1 MAKDSTISFS
11 DGFNSLKFL
20 ELIKNPTFLV
30 LFLMIAGITLVLIPL
45 PGFLLDFFMILNIVL
60 SLIII
65 ITVVSSKNNLDFS
78 VFPTVLLLTTSF
90 RLIINISSTRLILAD
105 GVAFDGNV
113 VKAFAEFVTG
123 GSYFIGVVI
132 FIIIIAVQ
140 YLVITKGS
148 NRASEVSARFKL
160 DSLPGKQIAI
170 DADLNSG
177 LIDEKEAIHRRETVQ
192 KEADFYGSMDGASKF
207 ISGEVIASIVI
218 VVVNIIGGIVIGVLI
233 RSEGIGVASE
243 SYIKFAI
250 GDGLVAAIPSLIVSI
265 STGIVVTR
273 SISENNLSDELYI
286 QIFKNPMAF
295 YLIGVFVL
303 VTGVLPGFPS
313 LVFFPLSILFFF
325 IGYNMQKK
333 ITENIEDEKIAE
345 IKETT
350 TEEDL
355 SPEKIIEGLQYD
367 PLEIELGYE
376 LIYVAD
382 KSQGGDLL
390 DRIKKSRKQ
399 LALELGLVIPQV
411 RITDNLQLEGSEYHI
426 KINGA
431 TVGQGVTELEKLL
444 AINTTGKEIKMP
456 SPEVKD
462 PVFNLPAFWIEE
474 KDKIFAEKKGF
485 TIVDIPTIVTT
496 HLIQIIKE
504 NANEILSRKDTQMIL
519 ENSKKSNPIL
529 LDELKNYKIKTGDI
543 QHILG
548 ELLVEEIS
556 IRNIDV
562 ILETIIDNLRDDS
575 LSFDEITEKV
585 RQRLKRQ
592 ISHQIADSQKNINFF
607 ILDQEWENYFYK
619 SLKRVEKTSHID
631 IKPDRLSELIEK
643 VGKTIN
649 LIGEKGYKP
658 ILLVDGYLRKSLKV
672 ILHKSFK
679 DLKVVAKEEIA
690 EGYKLHLLHKID
702 FKD

>member
-1 MAKDSTISFS
+1 MAKDSTISLNEN
-11 DGFNSLKFL
+11 FNSLKFL
-20 ELIKNPTFLV
+20 ELVKNPTFLV
-30 LFLMIAGITLVLIPL
+30 LFLIIAGVTLVLIPL

-60 SLIII
+60 ALIII
-65 ITVVSSKNNLDFS
+65 ITVISSKSNLDFS

-90 RLIINISSTRLILAD
+90 RLVINVSSTRLILAD
-105 GVAFDGNV
+105 GTAFDGNV
-113 VKAFAEFVTG
+113 IKAFAEFVTG

-132 FIIIIAVQ
+132 FIIIITIQ

-177 LIDEKEAIHRRETVQ
+177 LIDEKEAIRRREMVQ

-218 VVVNIIGGIVIGVLI
+218 VVINIIGGIVIGVFI
-233 RSEGIGVASE
+233 RSEGIQLASE

-273 SISENNLSDELYI
+273 SISENNLSDEFYR
-286 QIFKNPMAF
+286 QIFKNPIAF
-295 YLIGVFVL
+295 YLIGFFVL
-303 VTGVLPGFPS
+303 ITGFLPGFPW
-313 LVFFPLSILFFF
+313 LVFLPLSILFFF

-333 ITENIEDEKIAE
+333 ISENIEDEKMSE
-345 IKETT
+345 VKDTT
-350 TEEDL
+350 EEEDL

-376 LIYVAD
+376 LIYIAD
-382 KSQGGDLL
+382 KNQGGDLL

-426 KINGA
+426 KINGSII
-431 TVGQGVTELEKLL
+431 GQGITELEKLL
-444 AINTTGKEIKMP
+444 AINTTGKKIKMT

-474 KDKIFAEKKGF
+474 KDKLFAEKKGF

-504 NANEILSRKDTQMIL
+504 NANELLSRKDTQMIL
-519 ENSKKSNPIL
+519 ENVKKSNPIL

-562 ILETIIDNLRDDS
+562 ILETIIDNLRSDAVDFDD
-575 LSFDEITEKV
+575 IIEKV

-607 ILDQEWENYFYK
+607 ILDQEWESYFYK
-619 SLKRVEKTSHID
+619 SFKKLEKTSYID
-631 IKPDRLSELIEK
+631 IKPEKLNELIKKIGE
-643 VGKTIN
+643 VIN
-649 LIGEKGYKP
+649 LVGGKGYRP
-658 ILLVDGYLRKSLKV
+658 ILLIDAYLRKSLKV
-672 ILHKSFK
+672 VLYKSFK
-679 DLKVVAKEEIA
+679 DLKIVAKEEIA
-690 EGYKLHLLHKID
+690 AGYKLNLLHKIG
-702 FKD
+702 FGS